1 MIRIVTDSAADFS
14 LEEFSALNIACCPM
28 QITFGEEAF
37 ADGVELTADVLVMTA
52 TPIPRTLALILYGD
66 MDISTLKTLPRGRL
80 PIKTYA
86 LDYSMY
92 DRICRW
98 ILKLVGEG
106 RQVYMVY
113 PLIEESEDT
122 KLRSVNETFAKLS
135 KGVFKSISCELLHGK
150 MSSAQKED
158 VMRAFKDGKVQ
169 VLFSTTVVEVGV
181 DVPNAVLMVV
191 ENAERFGLAQLHQL
205 RGRVGR
211 GNAQSYCVLF
221 SEKITERMKIMEEM
235 SDGFELSEQDLILR
249 GPGDFFGV
257 EQHGLPPFKIAN
269 LYQDMDLLQTATEAA
284 NKILENKERF
294 REFLEYMRKKYP
306 DRIQL

>member
-1 MIRIVTDSAADFS
+1 
-14 LEEFSALNIACCPM
+14 
-28 QITFGEEAF
+28 
-37 ADGVELTADVLVMTA
+37 
-52 TPIPRTLALILYGD
+52 
-66 MDISTLKTLPRGRL
+66 
-80 PIKTYA
+80 
-86 LDYSMY
+86 
-92 DRICRW
+92 
-98 ILKLVGEG
+98 
-106 RQVYMVY
+106 
-113 PLIEESEDT
+113 
-122 KLRSVNETFAKLS
+122 
-135 KGVFKSISCELLHGK
+135 

-284 NKILENKERF
+284 KKILENKERF